1 MARSGSGGNE
11 LSKAQSRVYLG
22 KTTPSRKTCS
32 FFRQNRCPLAR
43 RFRTENKIQVRHMGT
58 EVRVGTSQSILMPV
72 ESANASFRGRAPRDY
87 RKKPLA
93 SRPVPWKHS
102 CTPGMGVN
110 SWGASP
116 LYVNPASVLLDICTS
131 TSRRQG
137 RNREGP
143 SGGSR
148 SAKRMSRRTETAY
161 KAESPGK
168 SARHDKAPGSGDT
181 VNAAVAS

>member
-1 MARSGSGGNE
+1 MNLPRGCVSA
-11 LSKAQSRVYLG
+11 LK
-22 KTTPSRKTCS
+22 
-32 FFRQNRCPLAR
+32 
-43 RFRTENKIQVRHMGT
+43 
-58 EVRVGTSQSILMPV
+58 LM
-72 ESANASFRGRAPRDY
+72 
-87 RKKPLA
+87 
-93 SRPVPWKHS
+93 

-110 SWGASP
+110 LWGESP

-181 VNAAVAS
+181 VNAAVASRKFTFLSGEICPTGIRFMSLLFGSLNEAHLERDGQATEPYHMNSGAPLGVIPEVIGQKSAEAIVAKRLL